1 MPFYSKEIHGQTD
14 CIVTSNYRYL
24 VNFIPILKNL
34 EKPPHLYVRYCP
46 VFVNPNARTML
57 LSPLMYTH
65 EPKYKLPTVSINKEG
80 NGNCVKSRKF
90 IANRTNE
97 YFILTCITS
106 GRQIDE
112 NA

>member
-1 MPFYSKEIHGQTD
+1 MKGRGENSVF
-14 CIVTSNYRYL
+14 
-24 VNFIPILKNL
+24 
-34 EKPPHLYVRYCP
+34 LYVRYCP
-46 VFVNPNARTML
+46 VFVNPNARTL
-57 LSPLMYTH
+57 LQSYIIYAH

-106 GRQIDE
+106 YVWKYGRQTDE
-112 NA
+112 NS